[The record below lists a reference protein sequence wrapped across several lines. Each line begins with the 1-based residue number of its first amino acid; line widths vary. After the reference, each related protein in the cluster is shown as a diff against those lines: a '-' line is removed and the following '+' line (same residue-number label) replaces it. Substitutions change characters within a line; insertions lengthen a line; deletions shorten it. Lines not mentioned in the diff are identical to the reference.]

1 MDKPNLEIILN
12 NINYESADDVPSAGG
27 FEEEVKQQLPGYD
40 VTVID
45 MDEYGAIES
54 IGDTIAAT
62 VKNQFVEDIQTM
74 QWCTE
79 EEDVYYYVVAIK
91 LKGE

>member
-1 MDKPNLEIILN
+1 MNKPNLEIILN
-12 NINYESADDVPSAGG
+12 NINYESADDVPCAGA

>member
-1 MDKPNLEIILN
+1 MDKLNLEIILN
-12 NINYESADDVPSAGG
+12 NINYESADDVPSAGV

>member
-1 MDKPNLEIILN
+1 MDKLNLEIILN
-12 NINYESADDVPSAGG
+12 NINYESADDVPSAGA

-74 QWCTE
+74 QWCTK